1 MLRWY
6 LQIKKYK
13 KFVWVVWHTKK
24 WAFIG
29 LVVVCGGLC
38 SSEFNKNW
46 EIGSAATATATA
58 MLSQCH
64 HLLLFHSQFPNN
76 SSNNNFRIQR
86 NRVRVTVRGAMASPL
101 QLNRF
106 ADVANKAADA
116 AGEVIRKYFRKNFDI
131 IHKQDLSNLFILS
144 FTFPPFNIFQTMLFL
159 IYLFNYAVCAGPVT
173 IADQSAEEAMVSII
187 LDNLPS
193 HAMYCN
199 HLLNPT
205 FFLSFLFFLLQR
217 NSRNFKK
224 IIMDMIFLQL
234 WTEEAS
240 RINVV
245 LSIAFT
251 LAGIRF
257 ILMQW
262 VK

>member
-46 EIGSAATATATA
+46 EIGSAATATA

-64 HLLLFHSQFPNN
+64 HLLLFHSQFPSN
-76 SSNNNFRIQR
+76 SSNNNFSIQR

-131 IHKQDLSNLFILS
+131 IHKQDLSNLFTSFCLS
-144 FTFPPFNIFQTMLFL
+144 LSHLSTFFKQCFSLFIYLIMLF
-159 IYLFNYAVCAGPVT
+159 AQV
-173 IADQSAEEAMVSII
+173 Q
-187 LDNLPS
+187 
-193 HAMYCN
+193 
-199 HLLNPT
+199 
-205 FFLSFLFFLLQR
+205 
-217 NSRNFKK
+217 
-224 IIMDMIFLQL
+224 
-234 WTEEAS
+234 
-240 RINVV
+240 
-245 LSIAFT
+245 
-251 LAGIRF
+251 
-257 ILMQW
+257 
-262 VK
+262 